1 VEALIPLLFLFV
13 LFWLLFIRPQ
23 RKRNQRQNEL
33 LTNIAPGQQVLTA
46 GGLYGTIREVQDD
59 SITLEIAPGTSVRL
73 DKRAVTARVEEPSRI
88 ASQSE
93 ENRS

>member
-23 RKRNQRQNEL
+23 RKRNQLQNEL

-73 DKRAVTARVEEPSRI
+73 DKRAVTARIEEPSQI
-88 ASQSE
+88 PSQSE

>member
-1 VEALIPLLFLFV
+1 MEALIPLLFLFV

-23 RKRNQRQNEL
+23 RKRNQLQNEL
-33 LTNIAPGQQVLTA
+33 RTNIAPGQQVLTA
-46 GGLYGTIREVQDD
+46 GGLYGTIKEVQDD

-73 DKRAVTARVEEPSRI
+73 DKRAVTARVEETSQIP
-88 ASQSE
+88 SQSE

>member
-23 RKRNQRQNEL
+23 RKRNQLQNEL

-59 SITLEIAPGTSVRL
+59 SITLEIAPGTSVRV
-73 DKRAVTARVEEPSRI
+73 DKRAVTARVEEPSQI
-88 ASQSE
+88 PSQSE

>member
-23 RKRNQRQNEL
+23 RKRNQLQNEL

-73 DKRAVTARVEEPSRI
+73 DKRAVTARVEEPSQI
-88 ASQSE
+88 PSQSE

>member
-23 RKRNQRQNEL
+23 RRRNQLQNEL
-33 LTNIAPGQQVLTA
+33 ITNIAPGQQVLTA

-73 DKRAVTARVEEPSRI
+73 DKRAVTARIEEPSQI
-88 ASQSE
+88 PSQSE

>member
-1 VEALIPLLFLFV
+1 MEALIPLLFLFV

-23 RKRNQRQNEL
+23 RKRNQLQNEL

-46 GGLYGTIREVQDD
+46 GGLYGTIRDVQDD
-59 SITLEIAPGTSVRL
+59 SITLEIAPGTRVRL
-73 DKRAVTARVEEPSRI
+73 DKRAVTARVEEPSQI
-88 ASQSE
+88 ASQSG

>member
-23 RKRNQRQNEL
+23 RKRNQLQNEL

-46 GGLYGTIREVQDD
+46 GGVYGTIREVQDE

-73 DKRAVTARVEEPSRI
+73 DKRAVTARVEEPSQI
-88 ASQSE
+88 PSLSE

>member
-23 RKRNQRQNEL
+23 RKRNQLQNEL

-46 GGLYGTIREVQDD
+46 GGLYGTIRDVQDD

-73 DKRAVTARVEEPSRI
+73 DKRAVTARVEEPSQI
-88 ASQSE
+88 PSQSE

>member
-23 RKRNQRQNEL
+23 RKRNQLQNEL
-33 LTNIAPGQQVLTA
+33 ITNIAPGQQVLTA
-46 GGLYGTIREVQDD
+46 GGVYGTIREVQDD

-73 DKRAVTARVEEPSRI
+73 DKRAVTARVEEPSQI
-88 ASQSE
+88 PSQSE